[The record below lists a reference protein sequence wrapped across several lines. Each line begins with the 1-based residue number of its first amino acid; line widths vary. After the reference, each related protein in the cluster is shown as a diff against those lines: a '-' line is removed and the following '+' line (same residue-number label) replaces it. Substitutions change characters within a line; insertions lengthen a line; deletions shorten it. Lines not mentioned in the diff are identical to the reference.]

1 MRLSAPPN
9 GARLPYLP
17 YSFTTRIEN
26 RVSADVHESD
36 KKMPKTVEA
45 SDSQRLVKPEQRE
58 LGILRL
64 IHQGTNYSRLD
75 IAKKTGLSASLITS
89 LVRDLI
95 ARGLVTENTPISSFV
110 GRKPIPLEI
119 RGDAGYLVGVDIGS
133 YYSHVVITDLNGRIV
148 HKAQIETGIP
158 DGRVAVLR
166 RVFACVHQAI
176 AVSGVQ
182 RDLILGAGVAHSG
195 VIDTENGVVLSFPR
209 PGQMAEWK
217 NIPLQSIFENEF
229 KIPCRL
235 EDSVRTM
242 AIAERVF
249 GLGKEIS
256 DFLFIEVGMGIGAAF
271 YFNGELYRGAGGK
284 AGEFGHITV
293 DEDGPLCSCGNNGCL
308 ESVASCAAIIEAG
321 RTGIERGVDSRI
333 RDFAG
338 GDLNQISVELIARAA
353 SENDSLAFR
362 VLQEAAS
369 FIAAGLADLVNL
381 LNPRLVIFGGALFR
395 AAPHLLS
402 DPLKRVIRQRS
413 LEKSANDVQLRV
425 SSLGSEAG
433 ALGASRVI
441 SVAALERLYR
451 SQLHA

>member
-1 MRLSAPPN
+1 MPAKT
-9 GARLPYLP
+9 LPSTNSHPL
-17 YSFTTRIEN
+17 I
-26 RVSADVHESD
+26 
-36 KKMPKTVEA
+36 
-45 SDSQRLVKPEQRE
+45 KPEQRE
-58 LGILRL
+58 FGVLRL
-64 IHQGTNYSRLD
+64 IHERANYSRLD
-75 IAKKTGLSASLITS
+75 LARKTGLSPSLITS
-89 LVRDLI
+89 VVRALVS
-95 ARGLVTENTPISSFV
+95 RGLVTETTPVSSLV

-133 YYSHVVITDLNGRIV
+133 YYTHAVITDLNGRIV
-148 HKAQIETGIP
+148 HKSQIESAIP
-158 DGRVAVLR
+158 EGRIGVLR
-166 RVFACVHQAI
+166 RVFKSVHEAI
-176 AVSGVQ
+176 EASKVPRGS
-182 RDLILGAGVAHSG
+182 ILGAGIAHSG

-217 NIPLQSIFENEF
+217 NVPLKSIFEKEF
-229 KIPCRL
+229 KIPCCL

-249 GLGKEIS
+249 GLGKDVS

-308 ESVASCAAIIEAG
+308 ESVASCAAIIEVG
-321 RTGIERGVDSRI
+321 RTALERGVDSKI
-333 RDFAG
+333 REWAG
-338 GDLNQISVELIARAA
+338 GDLSQISVELIARAA
-353 SENDSLAFR
+353 GENDSLAFR

-369 FIAAGLADLVNL
+369 YIAVGLADLVNL
-381 LNPRLVIFGGALFR
+381 LNPRLIIFGGALFR

-413 LEKSANDVQLRV
+413 LEKSANDVELKV

-441 SVAALERLYR
+441 SARALEDLYR
-451 SQLHA
+451 AQMNA